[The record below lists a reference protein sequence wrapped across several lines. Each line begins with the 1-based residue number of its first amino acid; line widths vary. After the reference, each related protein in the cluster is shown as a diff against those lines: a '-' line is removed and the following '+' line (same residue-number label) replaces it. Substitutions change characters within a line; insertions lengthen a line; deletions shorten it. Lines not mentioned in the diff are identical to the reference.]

1 MAEAITSSRKL
12 ISRSGLLSRRLSS
25 AGSKL
30 VATEFVRRLATTIAL
45 SLLLFSLT
53 LLFDWLA
60 ELSVTNR
67 QILLTAISA
76 VAGGHLIWTLASL
89 ITHQRSQEE
98 IALMVEHD
106 HPGFDSRLIS
116 AVQFAAGKAAVPA
129 NAPASMV
136 KAMVAETEREAR
148 RFQFGSIVDRRKM
161 ARAILLL
168 IGVAVLA
175 ATGALMIGKENLNIL
190 LARAFGA
197 TTPIPHETRITQF
210 PEDMQVGI
218 GDTIELNFIAESI
231 TGDAGLPDEGKL
243 SVTYENGRNET
254 LILPRIKIK
263 PENYTLAQDKTNKKI
278 VPVLM
283 PGKAIANIYTVTI
296 ADIQESFYFQAT
308 INDAQTGK
316 IKVTALERP
325 RVESIKGIQTY
336 PAFTGLPPTSHTPGD
351 FVLFPGGELELE
363 IKSTKELSGGT
374 LQFIDNDIKI
384 PVEID
389 STDPKI
395 STIRISIPP
404 ENLSG
409 FTVSLTDTEQ
419 MQSRDDVVY
428 RVSLLADRAP
438 EIRITYPR
446 RTEELATRKARFLI
460 HYEATDRFGI
470 ASVNLRYRRGSA
482 EPGTLAM
489 SIPQNTPKSV
499 NEAFDWDLNKLQ
511 PGLTEGDEVEYWL
524 EATDQNAASANTGSS
539 EHLLIRVVTPEEKRA
554 DLLGRASD
562 ALGNVGEATADQERL
577 NNDLETVIRSN
588 VRRKPVIPKKD

>member
-12 ISRSGLLSRRLSS
+12 IKRSGLLSRRLSS

-30 VATEFVRRLATTIAL
+30 VATEFARRLATTIAL
-45 SLLLFSLT
+45 SILLFSLT
-53 LLFDWLA
+53 LLFDWIA
-60 ELSVTNR
+60 ELSPANR

-89 ITHQRSQEE
+89 ITHRRSQEE
-98 IALMVEHD
+98 IALMVEQD
-106 HPGFDSRLIS
+106 HPDFDSRLIS

-136 KAMVAETEREAR
+136 RAMVTETEREAR
-148 RFQFGSIVDRRKM
+148 RFQFGNIVDRRKM

-168 IGVAVLA
+168 IGVTVLA
-175 ATGALMIGKENLNIL
+175 GIGGLMIGKENLDIL

-197 TTPIPHETRITQF
+197 TTPIPHETRITQH

-231 TGDAGLPDEGKL
+231 AGDAGLPDEGKL
-243 SVTYENGRNET
+243 SVIYENGRNET
-254 LILPRIKIK
+254 LILPRNKTN
-263 PENYTLAQDKTNKKI
+263 PDNYTLAADKTNKKI
-278 VPVLM
+278 VPV
-283 PGKAIANIYTVTI
+283 PISEKAIADIYTVTI
-296 ADIQESFYFQAT
+296 ADIQESFRFQAT
-308 INDAQTGK
+308 INDAHTGK

-325 RVESIKGIQTY
+325 RVESLKGIQTY
-336 PAFTGLPPTSHTPGD
+336 PAFTGLKQTSHSPGD
-351 FVLFPGGELELE
+351 FVLFPGGELQLE

-374 LQFIDNDIKI
+374 LQLIGNDNKI
-384 PVEID
+384 PVAID

-395 STIRISIPP
+395 STARIPIPP

-409 FTVSLTDTEQ
+409 FTVSLTDKEQ
-419 MQSRDDVVY
+419 MKSRDDVVY

-482 EPGTLAM
+482 ETETLAM
-489 SIPQNTPKSV
+489 SIPQDTPRSV
-499 NEAFDWDLNKLQ
+499 KGSLDWDLNKLQ

-562 ALGNVGEATADQERL
+562 ALGSVGETTVDQERL
-577 NNDLETVIRSN
+577 NDDLETVIRSS
-588 VRRKPVIPKKD
+588 VPRRPAPPKKD